1 MRALCRPA
9 DALFGFH
16 QHISNDYLTHA
27 LETLPRLIGKPRAFA
42 LGCQRS
48 NGLGYRPRR
57 KENDCEVPKADPVSF
72 SILLR

>member
-1 MRALCRPA
+1 MRALCRPV

-16 QHISNDYLTHA
+16 QHISNNYLTHA

-57 KENDCEVPKADPVSF
+57 P
-72 SILLR
+72 IG